1 MKYVITE
8 SQKQTISDRI
18 YNYIDNLIPSN
29 MTVVY
34 SYDSEEVVDYDH
46 SYDTIDKI
54 DSISFIN
61 DEYDTT
67 MIIYLKNYWSDTPS
81 GKMKKNDSPM
91 IWIDFPI
98 KGQLDDMFGNHWHE
112 PFLKWFY
119 YNYSHELP
127 DGVKIKTIES
137 Y

>member
-1 MKYVITE
+1 MKYVVTE
-8 SQKQTISDRI
+8 SQKQLIFNKI

-34 SYDSEEVVDYDH
+34 DYDSEEVVDYDH
-46 SYDTIDKI
+46 TYDTIDKI
-54 DSISFIN
+54 DSIYFLN
-61 DEYDTT
+61 DEYDTE
-67 MIIYLKNYWSDTPS
+67 MKIYLKNYWNDTPS
-81 GKMKKNDSPM
+81 GEIRKNDSPM
-91 IWIDFPI
+91 LWIDFSI